1 MPALPGRA
9 GTFITS
15 PVVGRLCA
23 IFIFS
28 TAAAVSAADT
38 SARIVAAGRIAADTR
53 DAEGETMGGIGSA
66 IDTLPSGE
74 IVMLSDR
81 GAGDGTIDYRPR
93 LQCFVM
99 TRSGSRLDLQPFRTL
114 VLRDSNNRAFSG
126 LFPDRPAAEPPQ
138 RRDGRMCLDP
148 EGLAV
153 AEDGRIFI
161 SEEYMP
167 SVREFDADGKF
178 VRRFPTPAQF
188 IPRGSAGPDF
198 AADDEKVLVA
208 GRAPNRGFEGLA
220 LLPGGRLATV
230 LQSGPVQEGARE
242 AGTTRLVIYDTDPEA
257 SPAIYLLPLADAAEL
272 DVSAPAGKKIKARH
286 LVVSSLA
293 ALPDGRLLALERDN
307 FGADGSADHPP
318 ARWKAVVLLD
328 LRGSDDLT
336 GRATLSGVAPVQRTV
351 LFNLAAL
358 DTAAHGLPRAEM
370 PAKWEGLAVAAID
383 GDRVRLLLSS
393 DNDFLFPELSLSDG
407 QAPRLFPFPRAV
419 RPQDTWI
426 FEIEAVL
433 PPLSASRS
441 ATAAIGRTT

>member
-1 MPALPGRA
+1 LIRIATVAFLVATAL
-9 GTFITS
+9 TS
-15 PVVGRLCA
+15 YAEVGP
-23 IFIFS
+23 
-28 TAAAVSAADT
+28 
-38 SARIVAAGRIAADTR
+38 RIVAAGSIPAGAL
-53 DAEGETMGGIGSA
+53 DAEGETIGGIGSA
-66 IDTLPSGE
+66 METQPTGE
-74 IVMLSDR
+74 IAMLSDR
-81 GAGDGTIDYRPR
+81 GAGDGTIGYRPR
-93 LQCFVM
+93 LQFFTM
-99 TRSGSRLDLQPFRTL
+99 TRDGSKLELQLVRTL
-114 VLRDSNNRAFSG
+114 VLRDSNDRAFTG

-138 RRDGRMCLDP
+138 REDGRMCLDP

-198 AADDEKVLVA
+198 AADDEKALVA
-208 GRAPNRGFEGLA
+208 GREPNRGFEGLA

-230 LQSGPVQEGARE
+230 LQSGLVQEGGRE
-242 AGTTRLVIYDTDPEA
+242 AGSTRLVVYDTDPEA
-257 SPAIYLLPLADAAEL
+257 PPATYLLPLADAAEL
-272 DVSAPAGKKIKARH
+272 DASAPAGKKIKARH

-328 LRGSDDLT
+328 LRGADDLT
-336 GRATLSGVAPVQRTV
+336 GRADLSGAVPVQRTV

-358 DTAAHGLPRAEM
+358 DTAAHGLPRAAM
-370 PAKWEGLAVAAID
+370 PAKWEGLAIAAID

-393 DNDFLFPELSLSDG
+393 DNDFLVPELFLSDG
-407 QAPRLFPFPRAV
+407 QAPRAVPFPRAV
-419 RPQDTWI
+419 RAQDTWI
-426 FEIEAVL
+426 FEIETVL

-441 ATAAIGRTT
+441 ATASVHRTT

>member
-1 MPALPGRA
+1 M
-9 GTFITS
+9 
-15 PVVGRLCA
+15 
-23 IFIFS
+23 
-28 TAAAVSAADT
+28 
-38 SARIVAAGRIAADTR
+38 
-53 DAEGETMGGIGSA
+53 
-66 IDTLPSGE
+66 
-74 IVMLSDR
+74 
-81 GAGDGTIDYRPR
+81 
-93 LQCFVM
+93 
-99 TRSGSRLDLQPFRTL
+99 
-114 VLRDSNNRAFSG
+114 
-126 LFPDRPAAEPPQ
+126 
-138 RRDGRMCLDP
+138 
-148 EGLAV
+148 
-153 AEDGRIFI
+153 
-161 SEEYMP
+161 
-167 SVREFDADGKF
+167 
-178 VRRFPTPAQF
+178 
-188 IPRGSAGPDF
+188 
-198 AADDEKVLVA
+198 
-208 GRAPNRGFEGLA
+208 
-220 LLPGGRLATV
+220 
-230 LQSGPVQEGARE
+230 
-242 AGTTRLVIYDTDPEA
+242 
-257 SPAIYLLPLADAAEL
+257 
-272 DVSAPAGKKIKARH
+272 
-286 LVVSSLA
+286 VSSLA